1 MILFQT
7 NFTLTFLQS
16 KKGEDLVIKQHGE
29 GQEEGQEEE
38 QEEQEEQE
46 ETAGEDLD
54 SGNISLAISSCFRTF
69 ARLGSIPIA
78 LEVLCYFFFPFY
90 LFSHLPFSPY

>member
-29 GQEEGQEEE
+29 SQEEE
-38 QEEQEEQE
+38 QEEEQEEQE

-69 ARLGSIPIA
+69 ARLGSIPTA

-90 LFSHLPFSPY
+90 LFSHLPF